1 MEFIWKIGGEAG
13 FGIMGSGILFG
24 KVFTRT
30 GYHAHVYSEYPSL
43 IRGGHNTTQVRIS
56 DAPVHNPKKTCN
68 LLVALNKFAV
78 EAHMNEITERGGIL
92 YDGDEIDLSDLS
104 LPQNVVLYKVPL
116 LSIAKQAGGEVIMR
130 NTVAMGATLALLDYP
145 FSHLEELIKEV
156 FARKGEHVIDV
167 NIRAAKGGYDYIID
181 NYNASEYPFSFEPK
195 PQVKRCLMT
204 GNEAIGAGAI
214 QAGLKMYCAYPMTP
228 ASSILHY
235 VAKHEYDHNI
245 VVKHT
250 EDEIAAVNMAIG
262 GAYAGVR
269 TMTATSGGGF
279 ALMTEAIG
287 LAALSETPLVMA
299 IAQRVGPSTGMPTW
313 TEQADLKFVLNASQ
327 GDFLRVVLAP
337 GDIQEAYELTQHAFN
352 LAEKYQIPVMIL
364 SDKFLSE
371 STTSADIDQLNK
383 IPIQRGK
390 LIVKDMEPLAQ
401 KEKFK
406 RYEYTDDGV
415 SPRPIPGI
423 IGGEHVATSYEHWEN
438 SFSTEHFETRVKM
451 VQKRA
456 KKIDELVKDLKPPA
470 LHGPEDADLTLV
482 CWGSHKPIVFE
493 AVDLLN
499 DAGVKVN
506 ALHFSYIHPI
516 PPKAI
521 EMLKSA
527 KRLVIVENNS
537 TAQFGGYLKEHAGV
551 EFAGSI
557 LRFDGRPLFAEE
569 VFEHAKLILD
579 GKEKDVAVYDKERV
593 EYYSAKL
600 VGE

>member
-30 GYHAHVYSEYPSL
+30 GYYTHVYSEYPSL

-56 DAPVHNPKKTCN
+56 DKPVHNPKKICN

-78 EAHMNEITERGGIL
+78 QAHLSEISSKGGII
-92 YDGDEIDLSDLS
+92 YDNENVDLSDVS
-104 LPQNVVLYKVPL
+104 VPEDIVLYKVPL
-116 LSIAKQAGGEVIMR
+116 LKIAKEAGGDMLMR

-145 FSHLEELIKEV
+145 FQHLEELIKEV
-156 FARKGEHVIDV
+156 FARKGEEII
-167 NIRAAKGGYDYIID
+167 NINVRAAKGGYDYISQ
-181 NYNASEYPFSFEPK
+181 NYNTSEYPFSFEPK
-195 PQVKRCLMT
+195 PKVKRCLMT

-235 VAKHEYDHNI
+235 IAKHEYDHNI

-269 TMTATSGGGF
+269 TMAATSGGGF

-287 LAALSETPLVMA
+287 LAALSETPLVIA

-337 GDIQEAYELTQHAFN
+337 GDLKEAYEQTQDAFN
-352 LAEKYQIPVMIL
+352 LAERYQIPVMIL

-371 STTSADIDQLNK
+371 STTSIDFDSLK
-383 IPIQRGK
+383 KLPVDRGK
-390 LIVKDMEPLAQ
+390 LITQNLAPLAQ
-401 KEKFK
+401 EEKFK
-406 RYEYTDDGV
+406 RYKFTDDGV
-415 SPRPIPGI
+415 SPRPIPGVV
-423 IGGEHVATSYEHWEN
+423 GGEHVATSYEHWEN

-456 KKIDELVKDLKPPA
+456 SKIKELLKDMKPP
-470 LHGPEDADLTLV
+470 LMHGPEDADLTLV

-493 AVDLLN
+493 AVDMLN
-499 DAGVKVN
+499 DEGVKVN
-506 ALHFSYIHPI
+506 ALHFSYLHPLSDSA
-516 PPKAI
+516 K
-521 EMLKSA
+521 EMLRKS
-527 KRLVIVENNS
+527 KKLVIVENNS
-537 TAQFGGYLKEHAGV
+537 TAQFGGFLKEFAGV
-551 EFAGSI
+551 SFAGSI
-557 LRFDGRPLFAEE
+557 LRFDGRPLYAEE
-569 VFEHAKLILD
+569 VFEHAKAIFE
-579 GKEKDVAVYDKERV
+579 GKEKDAVVYDKEKV
-593 EYYSAKL
+593 EYYTARL
-600 VGE
+600 VE